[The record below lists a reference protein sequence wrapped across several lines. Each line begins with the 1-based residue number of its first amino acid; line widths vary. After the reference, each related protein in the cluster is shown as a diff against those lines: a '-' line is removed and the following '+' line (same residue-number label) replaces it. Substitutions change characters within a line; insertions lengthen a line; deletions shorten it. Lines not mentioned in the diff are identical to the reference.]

1 LKSEIKSIGA
11 EIKDVSKDTRQVVK
25 YVSVFDNVDSHGDI
39 MQKGAYA
46 KTIQENKDAL
56 RMYWNHNAALMPV
69 GMPVEIK
76 EDNYGLWVV
85 TKLLDTTLG
94 NDLLICYEN
103 GAVTEHS
110 VGFYT
115 KQKKNNAQGNRI
127 ITEVKLVEYS
137 AVNQA
142 SNSQAKFL
150 GFKSDESPLDQLAEL
165 NLRSENLYK
174 TLTKGNVSDETCERL
189 AVEHFLITKAMDD
202 LIAALQ
208 VSEPVQ
214 DATQAKQEPQREE
227 KSIDL
232 LELFKTS
239 YRG

>member
-1 LKSEIKSIGA
+1 MIELKYVSS
-11 EIKDVSKDTRQVVK
+11 EIKDVSTESRQVVK
-25 YVSVFDNVDSHGDI
+25 YVSVFGNVDSHGDI

-56 RMYWNHNAALMPV
+56 RMYWNHNAQEMPV

-76 EDNYGLWVV
+76 EDDHGLWVV
-85 TKLLDTTLG
+85 TKLLPTTKG

-110 VGFYT
+110 VGFFT
-115 KQKKNNAQGNRI
+115 KQKKSNALGNRI
-127 ITEVKLVEYS
+127 ITEVKLIEYS

-142 SNSQAKFL
+142 SNSQARLL
-150 GFKSDESPLDQLAEL
+150 GFKSDLSPLDQLAEL
-165 NLRSENLYK
+165 SKRSQNLYK
-174 TLTKGNVSDETCERL
+174 LLTKGSLTDETCERL
-189 AVEHFLITKAMDD
+189 AVEHVLITKAMDD

-208 VSEPVQ
+208 VAEPVQ
-214 DATQAKQEPQREE
+214 DTTQVEQEPQPEE

-232 LELFKTS
+232 LEAFKS
-239 YRG
+239 AYRG